1 MHTYFI
7 GGIDIVDLKFMT
19 AGEYMND
26 EMINYP
32 DITRL
37 EVIDDGRELVKYDL
51 KDVQI
56 SIQDDGRTMKIFVN
70 KQTT

>member
-1 MHTYFI
+1 M
-7 GGIDIVDLKFMT
+7 GDLKFMT
-19 AGEYMND
+19 AGEYMD
-26 EMINYP
+26 DGMINYP

-51 KDVQI
+51 KNVQI

-70 KQTT
+70 KQT

>member
-1 MHTYFI
+1 M
-7 GGIDIVDLKFMT
+7 VDLKFMT

-56 SIQDDGRTMKIFVN
+56 SIQDDGRTMKIFVTKN
-70 KQTT
+70 N

>member
-1 MHTYFI
+1 M
-7 GGIDIVDLKFMT
+7 VDLKFMT
-19 AGEYMND
+19 AGEYMGD

-32 DITRL
+32 DVTRL

-70 KQTT
+70 KKT

>member
-1 MHTYFI
+1 
-7 GGIDIVDLKFMT
+7 MT
-19 AGEYMND
+19 AGEYMD
-26 EMINYP
+26 DGMINYP

-51 KDVQI
+51 KNVQI

-70 KQTT
+70 KQTV

>member
-1 MHTYFI
+1 M
-7 GGIDIVDLKFMT
+7 VDLKFMT
-19 AGEYMND
+19 AGEYMDD

-51 KDVQI
+51 KNVQI

-70 KQTT
+70 KQT

>member
-1 MHTYFI
+1 M
-7 GGIDIVDLKFMT
+7 VDLKFMT
-19 AGEYMND
+19 AGEYMD
-26 EMINYP
+26 DGMINYP

>member
-1 MHTYFI
+1 M
-7 GGIDIVDLKFMT
+7 VDLKFMT

>member
-1 MHTYFI
+1 M
-7 GGIDIVDLKFMT
+7 VDLKFMT
-19 AGEYMND
+19 AGEYMD
-26 EMINYP
+26 DGMINYP

-51 KDVQI
+51 KDVRI

-70 KQTT
+70 KQT

>member
-1 MHTYFI
+1 M
-7 GGIDIVDLKFMT
+7 VDLKFMT
-19 AGEYMND
+19 AGEYMD
-26 EMINYP
+26 DYMINYP

-51 KDVQI
+51 KNVQI

-70 KQTT
+70 KQTV

>member
-1 MHTYFI
+1 
-7 GGIDIVDLKFMT
+7 MT
-19 AGEYMND
+19 AGEYMD
-26 EMINYP
+26 DGMINYP

-51 KDVQI
+51 KNVQI

>member
-1 MHTYFI
+1 M
-7 GGIDIVDLKFMT
+7 VDLKFMT
-19 AGEYMND
+19 AGEYMD
-26 EMINYP
+26 DGMINYP

-51 KDVQI
+51 KNVQI

>member
-1 MHTYFI
+1 M
-7 GGIDIVDLKFMT
+7 VDLKFMT
-19 AGEYMND
+19 AGEYMD
-26 EMINYP
+26 DGMINYP

-51 KDVQI
+51 KNVQI

-70 KQTT
+70 KQT

>member
-1 MHTYFI
+1 M
-7 GGIDIVDLKFMT
+7 VDLKFMT

-51 KDVQI
+51 KDVKI

-70 KQTT
+70 KQTV

>member
-1 MHTYFI
+1 M
-7 GGIDIVDLKFMT
+7 VDLKFMT

-70 KQTT
+70 KQTV

>member
-1 MHTYFI
+1 M
-7 GGIDIVDLKFMT
+7 VDLKFMT

-51 KDVQI
+51 KDVRI

-70 KQTT
+70 KKT

>member
-1 MHTYFI
+1 MRTYFI
-7 GGIDIVDLKFMT
+7 GGIDMVDLKFMT

-51 KDVQI
+51 KNVQI

-70 KQTT
+70 KQTV

>member
-1 MHTYFI
+1 
-7 GGIDIVDLKFMT
+7 MT

-51 KDVQI
+51 KDVRI

-70 KQTT
+70 KQT

>member
-1 MHTYFI
+1 M
-7 GGIDIVDLKFMT
+7 VDLKFMT

-51 KDVQI
+51 KDVKI

>member
-1 MHTYFI
+1 
-7 GGIDIVDLKFMT
+7 MT
-19 AGEYMND
+19 AGEYMD
-26 EMINYP
+26 DGMINYP

-51 KDVQI
+51 KNVQI

-70 KQTT
+70 KQT

>member
-1 MHTYFI
+1 M
-7 GGIDIVDLKFMT
+7 VDLKFMT
-19 AGEYMND
+19 AGECMGD
-26 EMINYP
+26 EMIYYP

-51 KDVQI
+51 KDVRI

-70 KQTT
+70 KKT

>member
-1 MHTYFI
+1 VRTYFI
-7 GGIDIVDLKFMT
+7 GGINMVDLKFMT
-19 AGEYMND
+19 AGEYMD
-26 EMINYP
+26 DGMINYP

-51 KDVQI
+51 KNVQI

-70 KQTT
+70 KQTV

>member
-1 MHTYFI
+1 MRTYFI
-7 GGIDIVDLKFMT
+7 GGINMVDLKFMT
-19 AGEYMND
+19 AGEYMD
-26 EMINYP
+26 DGMINYP

-51 KDVQI
+51 KNVQI

-70 KQTT
+70 KQTV

>member
-1 MHTYFI
+1 M
-7 GGIDIVDLKFMT
+7 VDLKFMT
-19 AGEYMND
+19 AGEYMD
-26 EMINYP
+26 DGMINYP

-51 KDVQI
+51 KNVQI

-70 KQTT
+70 KQTV